1 MSNENTDPNNIPPL
15 GDSFTDKILK
25 AVEPVV
31 YHHRHITHVILLI
44 LTAFFTYQTLQ
55 VRPDAGFEK
64 SVPQTHEFMKVRAK
78 WRQYFGGGNK
88 MMVALIQQDG
98 GEIYNEKTLTALK
111 NLTDDIQFIRGVD
124 RARTASLFTPSTR
137 YIEVVEGGLAGAD
150 VVPRDYVPNE
160 ANFQRVRQNTGKA
173 GIIGRL
179 VTNSQNGAMVA
190 TELLDK
196 VPSDVPGEYE
206 KLDLRQV
213 AKDFEALRRYQTVR
227 DLKLPTGEV
236 FEAQYQGAPAAPAV
250 AAYIDSEVD
259 KWVESISVAA
269 PSGKVDAD
277 TQELLTELGKSLDE
291 NANSTVYILG
301 DEEAYIVKEGYE
313 LPNAVKIAKFDK
325 RAEILDS
332 ITEKTYDD
340 KDVKV
345 HIIGF
350 AKVIGDVTDA
360 TMEVVMFFGIAL
372 IMTLVLLWLYTG
384 SFKLSM
390 LPLGASV
397 VAVIWEFG
405 LLHTFGFG
413 LDPFAILVP
422 FLILSVSVSH
432 GVQYA
437 NAWVAEMFSGRT
449 PYNASL
455 ITFRRLAIPGT
466 TALITDLAGFLT
478 IALIEIQII
487 QEMAF
492 NATFGV
498 FAIIVT
504 NKMLMPIWLTM
515 IGVGDMDSFK
525 VKQEKRDSMGDGM
538 WRAMA
543 KITRTVPAV
552 ITLIIALGLT
562 VWGVLE
568 YPKLQVGD
576 AQEGVPELHA
586 DSRYNIDSG
595 HIVDNFAIGVD
606 VLTVV
611 AEVPQ
616 AVFEAAADKA
626 VVAAKADGSLSDD
639 DVDQFRADFMTNYE
653 PNSSY
658 EIMSEI
664 DRFIWR
670 MENTVGVQSVFSL
683 NKFAKQ
689 VNAGFNN
696 GRLDA
701 AILPRNPNALAQAT
715 TMVPTS
721 TGLWND
727 KRNGYAIMIFT
738 VDHKAQTI
746 TDIVEAVKAFEST
759 KETTKVNFALA
770 TDNVGVMAATNAE
783 VKRLE
788 LQILAFVYLV
798 VLVFMYL
805 SFGQVGGVLCVVLPL
820 SLVSLLAYGVMVQFD
835 IGMKVATLP
844 VVALAVGIGVDYGIY
859 IYSTIQEGLW
869 NDETLEEA
877 TYQTLRKTGKAVV
890 FTGITL
896 GLGVFTWLF
905 SGLKFQ
911 VDMGI
916 MLIFMF
922 TANMFGAILLLPALA
937 RFLAKKPTKKPAIAH

>member
-1 MSNENTDPNNIPPL
+1 MSNTMTDPNNIPPL

-25 AVEPVV
+25 AVEPIV
-31 YHHRHITHVILLI
+31 YHKRHITHVILLV

-55 VRPDAGFEK
+55 VQPDAGFEK
-64 SVPQTHEFMKVRAK
+64 SVPQTHEYMKTRAK

-88 MMVALIQQDG
+88 MMVALIQEE
-98 GEIYNEKTLTALK
+98 GEIYNEKFLTALK
-111 NLTDDIQFIRGVD
+111 NVTDDVQFITGVD

-160 ANFQRVRQNTGKA
+160 ENFQKVKQNTGKA

-179 VTNSQNGAMVA
+179 VTNSENGAMVA
-190 TELLDK
+190 TELLNEIAD
-196 VPSDVPGEYE
+196 PDNPGETM
-206 KLDLRQV
+206 KVDLMQL
-213 AKDFEALRRYQTVR
+213 AKDFEALRAKYQ
-227 DLKLPTGEV
+227 D
-236 FEAQYQGAPAAPAV
+236 
-250 AAYIDSEVD
+250 
-259 KWVESISVAA
+259 
-269 PSGKVDAD
+269 
-277 TQELLTELGKSLDE
+277 DE
-291 NANSTVYILG
+291 I
-301 DEEAYIVKEGYE
+301 
-313 LPNAVKIAKFDK
+313 
-325 RAEILDS
+325 
-332 ITEKTYDD
+332 
-340 KDVKV
+340 KV

-360 TMEVVMFFGIAL
+360 TLTVVMFFGIAL
-372 IMTLVLLWLYTG
+372 IMTLILLWLYTG
-384 SFKLSM
+384 SFKLSL

-405 LLHTFGFG
+405 LLVSFGMG

-437 NAWVAEMFSGRT
+437 NAWVSEMFSGRT

-478 IALIEIQII
+478 IALIKIDII

-515 IGVGDMDSFK
+515 IGVGDMDAFK
-525 VKQEKRDSMGDGM
+525 VKQEKRDQMGDGL
-538 WRAMA
+538 WRLMA
-543 KITRTVPAV
+543 KITRTVPAT
-552 ITLIIALGLT
+552 ITILIAIGLT
-562 VWGVLE
+562 VWGVKE
-568 YPKLQVGD
+568 YPNLQVGD
-576 AQEGVPELHA
+576 AQKGVPELHA
-586 DSRYNIDSG
+586 DSRYNLDSEAV
-595 HIVDNFAIGVD
+595 VDNFAIGVD

-611 AEVPQ
+611 AEVPP
-616 AVFEAAADKA
+616 AVFEGAAEKA
-626 VVAAKADGSLSDD
+626 LAAAKANGDYIETDEE
-639 DVDQFRADFMTNYE
+639 FKAAFMENYE

-658 EIMSEI
+658 EIMNEI
-664 DRFIWR
+664 DRFVWR
-670 MENTVGVQSVFSL
+670 MENTKGVQSVFSL

-715 TMVPTS
+715 TMIPTS
-721 TGLWND
+721 SGLWND
-727 KRNGYAIMIFT
+727 KRNGYALMVFT
-738 VDHKAQTI
+738 MDHKAETI
-746 TDIVEAVKAFEST
+746 EHIVEEVKKFNES
-759 KETTKVNFALA
+759 KETDLVNFALA
-770 TDNVGVMAATNAE
+770 TDNVGVMAATNEE

-788 LQILAFVYLV
+788 LQILAAVYIV
-798 VLVFMYL
+798 VLIFMYL

-820 SLVSLLAYGVMVQFD
+820 SLVSLLAYAMMVQFD

-869 NDETLEEA
+869 NDQTLEEA
-877 TYQTLRKTGKAVV
+877 TYETLRKTGKAVI

-896 GLGVFTWLF
+896 GFGVLTWLW
-905 SGLKFQ
+905 SDLKFQ